1 MDLQS
6 TSRTAKLAGGVEIP
20 WLGLGVWQSPRGVA
34 YRAVLDAI
42 ELGYRHIDT
51 AKIYG
56 NEADV
61 GRAVRESGVP
71 RDQIFVTTK
80 LWNADHGYEQ
90 AKRACAKS
98 LTTLGLDYV
107 DLYLIHWPEKAR
119 SESWRALVELKREGK
134 CRAIGVSNFTIA
146 HLDDLARSSDE
157 APAVNQVELHPF
169 LFQKALLDRCVKAKI
184 QLEAYSPLT
193 RGQRLTH
200 PTIVAIAKKLGRT
213 PAQLLVRWAIEH
225 EVVVI
230 PKSVHRAR
238 IEENA
243 NVFDFAIPPEEL
255 AELDALDEG
264 LRTCW
269 DPSDV
274 V

>member
-1 MDLQS
+1 MDAKS
-6 TSRTAKLAGGVEIP
+6 TATLPGGVGIP
-20 WLGLGVWQSPRGVA
+20 WLGLGVWQAPRGVA
-34 YRAVLDAI
+34 YQAVRDAI

-51 AKIYG
+51 AKAYA

-61 GRAVRESGVP
+61 GRAIRESGVP

-90 AKRACAKS
+90 AKRACATS
-98 LTTLGLDYV
+98 LAALGLDYV
-107 DLYLIHWPEKAR
+107 DLYLIHWPEKKR
-119 SESWRALVELKREGK
+119 HDSWRALVDLKHDGK

-146 HLDDLARSSDE
+146 HLDELARASDVV
-157 APAVNQVELHPF
+157 PAVNQVEFHPF
-169 LFQKALLDRCVKAKI
+169 LFQRALLERCASAKI

-193 RGQRLTH
+193 RGQRIAH
-200 PTIVAIAKKLGRT
+200 PTVVAIAARLGRT
-213 PAQLLVRWAIEH
+213 PAQVLIRWAIEH
-225 EVVVI
+225 QVVVI

-274 V
+274 A